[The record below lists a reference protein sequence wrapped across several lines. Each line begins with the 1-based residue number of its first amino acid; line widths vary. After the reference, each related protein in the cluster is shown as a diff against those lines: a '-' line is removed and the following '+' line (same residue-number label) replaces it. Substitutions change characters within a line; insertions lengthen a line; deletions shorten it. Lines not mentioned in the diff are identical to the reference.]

1 MTRPQSSNRGLHTRR
16 LFNGVA
22 LACALLPA
30 LAQAQGGDVTRFI
43 VPFPAGGAA
52 DGMARVLV
60 EKLREEMKQ
69 NIVVENRPGASTR
82 LAAET
87 LKQSA
92 PDGRT
97 VLITVLD
104 TMVIAPLVYQNMRYD
119 PQKDFTPITMVTG
132 VNYGVAV
139 KADGP
144 YKTLAQFLEAA
155 RARKDQAAV
164 GISGLGSTL
173 HFLAFDF
180 ARLSKADMTI
190 VPFQGGPAMVQN
202 LLGDQLP
209 AAMDGL
215 GVFVQQH
222 RANKVR
228 VLAVSGENRAI
239 QLPEVPT
246 FKELGM
252 SSLVIGSAYALYA
265 PAGTP
270 AARID
275 EWNRAMR
282 KVLAMADVKDRVQN
296 IGYEPMTGSA
306 PGDVTALERRMTEH
320 WAPIIKAVNF
330 KGD

>member
-1 MTRPQSSNRGLHTRR
+1 MMPTPSRLPGRR
-16 LFNGVA
+16 SFLAAAA
-22 LACALLPA
+22 LTLAATC
-30 LAQAQGGDVTRFI
+30 AQAQDVLKLI

-52 DGMARVLV
+52 DSMARVLV
-60 EKLREEMKQ
+60 EKLKTSLG
-69 NIVVENRPGASTR
+69 NVVVENRAGASTR
-82 LAAET
+82 LAAEQ

-97 VLITVLD
+97 VLLTVLD
-104 TMVIAPLVYQNMRYD
+104 TMVIAPLVYANLRYD
-119 PQKDFTPITMVTG
+119 PARDFAPITLVTD
-132 VNYGVAV
+132 VTYGLAV

-144 YKTLAQFLEAA
+144 YKTLSQYLDSA
-155 RARKDQAAV
+155 RADRKNAAV

-180 ARLSKADMTI
+180 ARSSRSDMQV
-190 VPFQGGPAMVQN
+190 VPFQGGPAMVNN
-202 LLGDQLP
+202 LIGDQLP

-222 RANKVR
+222 QSGRLR
-228 VLAVSGENRAI
+228 VLAVSGQQRAV

-246 FKELGM
+246 FKEQGLTNLSFGT
-252 SSLVIGSAYALYA
+252 AYGLYA

-275 EWNRAMR
+275 EWNRALREALASAEVR
-282 KVLAMADVKDRVQN
+282 KRLTD
-296 IGYEPMTGSA
+296 IGYQPLAGSTPDELRA
-306 PGDVTALERRMTEH
+306 QERAMSAH
-320 WAPIIKAVNF
+320 WEPIIKASNF